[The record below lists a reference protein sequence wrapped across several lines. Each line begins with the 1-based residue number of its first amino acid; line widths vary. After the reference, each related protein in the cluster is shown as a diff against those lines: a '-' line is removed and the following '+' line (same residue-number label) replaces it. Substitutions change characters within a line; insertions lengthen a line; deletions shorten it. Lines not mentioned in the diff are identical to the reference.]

1 MLWVGGDHILRA
13 DARESR
19 VTELYV
25 TGTADR
31 PVLRVIEHS
40 IDPTM
45 AADQEHGVV
54 RGTTSQTFQAPVDSP

>member
-1 MLWVGGDHILRA
+1 
-13 DARESR
+13 